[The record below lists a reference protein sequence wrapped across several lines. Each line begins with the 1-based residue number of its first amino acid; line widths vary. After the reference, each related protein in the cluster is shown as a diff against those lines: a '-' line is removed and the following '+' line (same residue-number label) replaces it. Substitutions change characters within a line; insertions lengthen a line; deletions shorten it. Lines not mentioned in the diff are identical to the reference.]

1 MARPISDNSV
11 STVVGLLM
19 VNHQVTIQEKSLPSV
34 TVMVSQLK
42 SKPQHKDKKFKIK
55 QQGGLI
61 IVTRV
66 L

>member
-11 STVVGLLM
+11 STIVGLLL

-42 SKPQHKDKKFKIK
+42 QKTEHKNKKFKIK
-55 QQGGLI
+55 QQNGLI